1 MLHTREWPH
10 TCDNAKVT
18 DSMATV
24 VAARDAYLA
33 ARKQVTQ
40 TRLALGRAIQEA
52 REQNIPQ
59 LEIAKKLGLT
69 REQVRRYQA
78 EYEQTLAAG
87 S

>member
-1 MLHTREWPH
+1 
-10 TCDNAKVT
+10 
-18 DSMATV
+18 MASV

-40 TRLALGRAIQEA
+40 TRLALGRAISEA
-52 REQNIPQ
+52 RSQNVPQ
-59 LEIAKKLGLT
+59 LEIAAKLGLT

-78 EYEQTLAAG
+78 EFEKSIVAPVE